1 MCHRADIDI
10 SGPEFNFVRSIRVFD
25 VFIDDDGDDG
35 DCSRYARV
43 RLGSYGIQGDF
54 SWQRSNRSAIPPAF
68 GPTRNGCSLRA
79 RAVFVEWRDY
89 SGNYGYERV
98 DY

>member
-43 RLGSYGIQGDF
+43 RLGS
-54 SWQRSNRSAIPPAF
+54 
-68 GPTRNGCSLRA
+68 
-79 RAVFVEWRDY
+79 
-89 SGNYGYERV
+89 
-98 DY
+98 